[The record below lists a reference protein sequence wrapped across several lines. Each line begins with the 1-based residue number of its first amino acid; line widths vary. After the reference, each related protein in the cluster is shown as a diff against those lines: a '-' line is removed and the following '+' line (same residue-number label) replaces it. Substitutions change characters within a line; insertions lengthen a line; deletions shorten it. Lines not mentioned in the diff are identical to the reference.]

1 MGNKDYSKGSSWH
14 KWDLHVHTPYT
25 HLNKEYKCSEEEFIQ
40 KLCDSEIDCIGLT
53 NYFKFDEKEFGLKE
67 KIEKKGIKVFYN
79 LEVRLD
85 YQNKEDQCL
94 DFHIIF
100 SDKAKPQEIDNF
112 LRNADANVDGTE
124 KKLADL
130 EKDDFDKVVVNF
142 DQLLECLEKESLKLR
157 GKYLLGFLSRGHGNS
172 RSSSNY
178 KKIANKS
185 HFLIHSSDNQKAL
198 KEEQSNLSSDNQKA
212 LKEEQSNLSSDN
224 QKALKEEQSNLSSD
238 NQKALKEEQSNL
250 SSDNQKALKEEQSN
264 LKKDREF
271 WLRYNKSLLQ
281 SSDAHKEEQIGK
293 KYTWIKAEKT
303 FEGLKQIIYEP
314 KTRVSIDENKPQDPL
329 YKIDCVGLNF
339 DKEVKT
345 TNEKG
350 DTPFCYAGFNET
362 LFFSPYFTCVIG
374 GRGSGKSTLLQLIA
388 SAIKNKSFIKGL
400 KYETI
405 QKYIEIQPDIDIV
418 DSVEYLA
425 QNEVEEFATN
435 VSKFTE
441 AIFNRIDSKSSGKLK
456 ELEKQITKGIE
467 KFDEQIRYWQEKT
480 KLEEQLK
487 ESKKIRN
494 KYQSI
499 IDAFT
504 DKNYLDKKDKLQ
516 AKNQALIDLEQS
528 KKGFLTFIEELKWV
542 VNFNSKENMEEKN
555 SYDKVYNQ
563 LKQNICKELEQ
574 IDINIKN
581 GCFKSDEE
589 NIRTLK
595 TEHEALSQEIEEF
608 LKEKGVSNEN
618 IGDIKNANDHLANI
632 KKNIADL
639 EHEIKEN
646 ANKIKGFSYG
656 DIDENIEEFKKQIN
670 KELNKINS
678 TFEEISKNHKEVKP
692 ITIEYRLN
700 EDVFEGVFE
709 DFDKS
714 VDKDL
719 KIQRHQSKIK
729 EYLKRIELKDV
740 IDMQHAEFIKEL
752 DSRIENKKAAFYETM
767 MDVFD
772 REIYFQIYQLLILKH
787 LKNVEKYKIFEVR
800 YDKRALDETSFGQKC
815 TAVLVVL
822 LSLGNNPIIIDEPE
836 AHLDS
841 ALIAKYLVTL
851 IKERKQERQIIFATH
866 NANFV
871 LNADAELIIQLK
883 NENNKIV
890 ARSFMIES
898 DEYKENLLKLE
909 GGEKAFK
916 DRERKYGIT
925 KDKN

>member
-1 MGNKDYSKGSSWH
+1 MGNKDHSKGSSWH
-14 KWDLHVHTPYT
+14 KWDLHAHTPYT
-25 HLNKEYKCSEEEFIQ
+25 HLNKVYQCSEEEFIQ
-40 KLCDSEIDCIGLT
+40 KLCDSQIDCIGLT
-53 NYFKFDEKEFGLKE
+53 NYFKFNEKEFELKE
-67 KIEKKGIKVFYN
+67 KIEKRGIKVFYN

-100 SDKAKPQEIDNF
+100 SDKITQQEIDNF
-112 LRNADANVDGTE
+112 LRNADANVGGTE

-130 EKDDFDKVVVNF
+130 EKDDFDKAVVNF

-157 GKYLLGFLSRGHGNS
+157 GKYLLGFLSRGHGSS

-178 KKIANKS
+178 EKIVKKV
-185 HFLIHSSDNQKAL
+185 HFLIHSSNKQ
-198 KEEQSNLSSDNQKA
+198 E
-212 LKEEQSNLSSDN
+212 
-224 QKALKEEQSNLSSD
+224 
-238 NQKALKEEQSNL
+238 
-250 SSDNQKALKEEQSN
+250 N
-264 LKKDREF
+264 LKKDREY
-271 WLRYNKSLLQ
+271 WLEYNKPLIQ
-281 SSDAHKEEQIGK
+281 SSDAHEEKQIGK

-314 KTRVSIDENKPQDPL
+314 ETRVSIGEEKPQDPL
-329 YKIDCVGLNF
+329 YKIDSVGLNF
-339 DKEVKT
+339 DEEVKT
-345 TNEKG
+345 TNEQG

-362 LFFSPYFTCVIG
+362 LFFSPNFTCVIG

-388 SAIKNKSFIKGL
+388 SKLYDKNLVKGL
-400 KYETI
+400 EHESI
-405 QKYIEIQPDIDIV
+405 QKCIEIQPDTL

-425 QNEVEEFATN
+425 QNEIEEFATN
-435 VSKFTE
+435 VLKFTE

-467 KFDEQIRYWQEKT
+467 KFDEQIAYWQEKT

-487 ESKKIRN
+487 ESEKIKK

-499 IDAFT
+499 VDAYT
-504 DKNYLDKKDKLQ
+504 DKDYLDKRDKLQ
-516 AKNQALIDLEQS
+516 AKRKAFIDLKQS
-528 KKGFLTFIEELKWV
+528 KEGFLTFIKELKRV
-542 VNFNSKENMEEKN
+542 VNFESKENMEEKN

-563 LKQNICKELEQ
+563 LKQDICKKLEE
-574 IDINIKN
+574 IDTDIKN
-581 GCFKSDEE
+581 GHFKSDEE
-589 NIRTLK
+589 NIEKLESEHKTL
-595 TEHEALSQEIEEF
+595 LQEIGEF
-608 LKEKGVSNEN
+608 LKEKGVSDEN
-618 IGDIKNANDHLANI
+618 IGDVRNANYHLANI
-632 KKNIADL
+632 KMDINDL
-639 EHEIKEN
+639 KH
-646 ANKIKGFSYG
+646 KIEETAKKIESFSYG
-656 DIDENIEEFKKQIN
+656 DIDKNIEEFKDQIN
-670 KELNKINS
+670 EKLSKINS
-678 TFEEISKNHKEVKP
+678 AFEKISKNHKEVKP

-700 EDVFEGVFE
+700 EDIFEEVFE
-709 DFDKS
+709 DFDRL
-714 VDKDL
+714 VDKGFNT
-719 KIQRHQSKIK
+719 QRHQSKIK
-729 EYLKRIELKDV
+729 EYLKEIELKNV
-740 IDMQHAEFIKEL
+740 TGMQHAEFIEKL

-772 REIYFQIYQLLILKH
+772 REIYFQIYRLLILKH
-787 LKNVEKYKIFEVR
+787 LRNVEKYKIFEVR
-800 YDKRALDETSFGQKC
+800 HDKRALNETSFGQRC

-841 ALIAKYLVTL
+841 ALIANYLVAL
-851 IKERKQERQIIFATH
+851 IKKQKQKRQIIFATH

-898 DEYKENLLKLE
+898 DAYKEDLLKLE

-925 KDKN
+925 KDKTKNKE

>member
-1 MGNKDYSKGSSWH
+1 MGNKDQNKGSSWH

-25 HLNKEYKCSEEEFIQ
+25 NLNKAYRCSEEEFIQ

-53 NYFKFDEKEFGLKE
+53 NYFKFNEKEFDLKE
-67 KIEKKGIKVFYN
+67 KIEKEGIKVFYN

-100 SDKAKPQEIDNF
+100 SDEVSSDGIKKF
-112 LRNADANVDGTE
+112 LLNMKANVCGIE

-130 EKDDFDKVVVNF
+130 EKDDFDKAVVNF
-142 DQLLECLEKESLKLR
+142 DQLLECLEEESLNLR
-157 GKYLLGFLSRGHGNS
+157 EKYLLGFLSRGHGSS

-178 KKIANKS
+178 KKIFDKS
-185 HFLIHSSDNQKAL
+185 HFLIHSSNNQ
-198 KEEQSNLSSDNQKA
+198 E
-212 LKEEQSNLSSDN
+212 
-224 QKALKEEQSNLSSD
+224 
-238 NQKALKEEQSNL
+238 
-250 SSDNQKALKEEQSN
+250 N

-271 WLRYNKSLLQ
+271 WLECNKPLIQ
-281 SSDAHKEEQIGK
+281 SSDAHEEDSIGE

-314 KTRVSIDENKPQDPL
+314 ETRVSIDKEKPQDPL
-329 YKIDCVGLNF
+329 YKIDCVGLCF
-339 DKEVKT
+339 DGEIKI

-362 LFFSPYFTCVIG
+362 LFFSPNFTCVIG

-388 SAIKNKSFIKGL
+388 SKLYDKNLVKGL
-400 KYETI
+400 KHESI
-405 QKYIEIQPDIDIV
+405 QKCIEIQPDTV

-441 AIFNRIDSKSSGKLK
+441 AIFNRIDSKLSGKLK
-456 ELEKQITKGIE
+456 ELEKQITKSIE
-467 KFDEQIRYWQEKT
+467 KFDEQIAYWQEKT

-487 ESKKIRN
+487 ESKKIRK

-504 DKNYLDKKDKLQ
+504 DKDYLDKRDKLQ
-516 AKNQALIDLEQS
+516 AKRKALIDLKQS
-528 KKGFLTFIEELKWV
+528 KEGFLTFIKELKRI
-542 VNFNSKENMEEKN
+542 VNFESKENMKEKN

-563 LKQNICKELEQ
+563 LKQDICKKLEE
-574 IDINIKN
+574 IDADIKN
-581 GCFKSDEE
+581 GRFKSDEE
-589 NIRTLK
+589 NIEKLELEHQTL
-595 TEHEALSQEIEEF
+595 LQEIGEF
-608 LKEKGVSNEN
+608 LKEKGVSDES
-618 IGDIKNANDHLANI
+618 IGDVRNANYHLANI
-632 KKNIADL
+632 KKNIDDL
-639 EHEIKEN
+639 KHEIKEI
-646 ANKIKGFSYG
+646 ANKIENFSYE
-656 DIDENIEEFKKQIN
+656 DMDKNIEEFKNQIN
-670 KELNKINS
+670 KELSKINS
-678 TFEEISKNHKEVKP
+678 AFEEISKNHKEVKP

-700 EDVFEGVFE
+700 EDIFEEVFE
-709 DFDKS
+709 DFDKL
-714 VDKDL
+714 VDKGFNA
-719 KIQRHQSKIK
+719 QRHQSKIK
-729 EYLKRIELKDV
+729 EYLKEIELKNV
-740 IDMQHAEFIKEL
+740 TGMQHAEFIEEL
-752 DSRIENKKAAFYETM
+752 YNSINNKKAAFYETM
-767 MDVFD
+767 KDILD
-772 REIYFQIYQLLILKH
+772 REIHFQIYRLLILKH
-787 LKNVEKYKIFEVR
+787 LRNVEKYKIFKVR
-800 YDKRALDETSFGQKC
+800 YDKRALNETSFGQKC

-841 ALIAKYLVTL
+841 VLIANYLVALIK
-851 IKERKQERQIIFATH
+851 KQKQKRQIIFATH

-883 NENNKIV
+883 NENNQIV
-890 ARSFMIES
+890 AQSFMIES
-898 DEYKENLLKLE
+898 DAYKKDLLKLE

-925 KDKN
+925 KDKIKNKE

>member
-1 MGNKDYSKGSSWH
+1 MGNKDQNKGSSWH

-25 HLNKEYKCSEEEFIQ
+25 HLNKAYQCSEDEFIQ
-40 KLCDSEIDCIGLT
+40 KLCGSEIDCIGLT
-53 NYFKFDEKEFGLKE
+53 NYFKFDEKEFDLKE
-67 KIEKKGIKVFYN
+67 KIEKEGIKVFYN

-85 YQNKEDQCL
+85 YKNNRNEFL

-100 SDKAKPQEIDNF
+100 SDKVTQQEIDNF
-112 LRNADANVDGTE
+112 LRNADANVGGTE
-124 KKLADL
+124 KRLADL
-130 EKDDFDKVVVNF
+130 KENDFNKAVVNF

-157 GKYLLGFLSRGHGNS
+157 GKYLLGFLSRGHGSIECEFLEKGGRNETI
-172 RSSSNY
+172 Y
-178 KKIANKS
+178 QKIINKS
-185 HFLIHSSDNQKAL
+185 HFLIHSSNNQ
-198 KEEQSNLSSDNQKA
+198 E
-212 LKEEQSNLSSDN
+212 
-224 QKALKEEQSNLSSD
+224 
-238 NQKALKEEQSNL
+238 
-250 SSDNQKALKEEQSN
+250 N

-271 WLRYNKSLLQ
+271 WLGYNKPLLQ

-314 KTRVSIDENKPQDPL
+314 ETRVSIDEEKPQDPL
-329 YKIDCVGLNF
+329 YKIDSVGLHFNE
-339 DKEVKT
+339 DIKT
-345 TNEKG
+345 TNEQD

-374 GRGSGKSTLLQLIA
+374 GRWSGKSTLLQLIA
-388 SAIKNKSFIKGL
+388 SAIKNKSFVKGL
-400 KYETI
+400 KHETI
-405 QKYIEIQPDIDIV
+405 QKYIEIQPDIDIM

-441 AIFNRIDSKSSGKLK
+441 AIFNRIDSKSGGKLK
-456 ELEKQITKGIE
+456 ELEKQIKESIE

-487 ESKKIRN
+487 ESENKRK

-516 AKNQALIDLEQS
+516 AKHQALIDLEQS
-528 KKGFLTFIEELKWV
+528 KEGFLTFIKELKRV
-542 VNFNSKENMEEKN
+542 VNFESKENMEEKN

-563 LKQNICKELEQ
+563 LKQDICKELEQ

-581 GCFKSDEE
+581 GCFKSEDEK
-589 NIRTLK
+589 IRTLK
-595 TEHEALSQEIEEF
+595 TEREVLSQEIREF
-608 LKEKGVSNEN
+608 LKEKGVSDEN
-618 IGDIKNANDHLANI
+618 IGDIRNANDRLVNI
-632 KKNIADL
+632 KKNIDDL
-639 EHEIKEN
+639 KHEIKEN
-646 ANKIKGFSYG
+646 ANKIENFSYE
-656 DIDENIEEFKKQIN
+656 DMDKNIEEFKNQIN
-670 KELNKINS
+670 KELDKINS
-678 TFEEISKNHKEVKP
+678 AFKKISKNHKEEVRL
-692 ITIEYRLN
+692 ITIKYYLN
-700 EDVFEGVFE
+700 EDIFEEVFE
-709 DFDKS
+709 DFDKL
-714 VDKDL
+714 VDKDFN
-719 KIQRHQSKIK
+719 IQRHQSKIK
-729 EYLKRIELKDV
+729 EYLKEIELKNV
-740 IDMQHAEFIKEL
+740 TGMQHAEFIEKL

-767 MDVFD
+767 KDIFD
-772 REIYFQIYQLLILKH
+772 REIHFQIYRILILKH
-787 LKNVEKYKIFEVR
+787 LRNVEKYKIFKVR
-800 YDKRALDETSFGQKC
+800 YDKRALNETSFGQKC

-841 ALIAKYLVTL
+841 ALIANYLVAL
-851 IKERKQERQIIFATH
+851 IKKQKQKRQIIFATH

-883 NENNKIV
+883 NENNQIV
-890 ARSFMIES
+890 VQSFMIES
-898 DEYKENLLKLE
+898 DAYKEDLLKLE
-909 GGEKAFK
+909 GDEKAFK

>member
-1 MGNKDYSKGSSWH
+1 MGNKDHNKGSSWH
-14 KWDLHVHTPYT
+14 KWDLHAHTPYT
-25 HLNKEYKCSEEEFIQ
+25 NLNKAYQCCEEEFIQ
-40 KLCDSEIDCIGLT
+40 KLCDSQIDCIGLT
-53 NYFKFDEKEFGLKE
+53 NYFKFNEKEFELKE
-67 KIEKKGIKVFYN
+67 KIEKRGIKVFYN

-100 SDKAKPQEIDNF
+100 SDKVTQQEIDNF
-112 LRNADANVDGTE
+112 LRNADASVGGTE

-130 EKDDFDKVVVNF
+130 EKDDFDKAVVNF

-157 GKYLLGFLSRGHGNS
+157 GKYLLGFLSRGHGSS

-178 KKIANKS
+178 EKIVKKV
-185 HFLIHSSDNQKAL
+185 HFLIHSSNKQ
-198 KEEQSNLSSDNQKA
+198 E
-212 LKEEQSNLSSDN
+212 
-224 QKALKEEQSNLSSD
+224 
-238 NQKALKEEQSNL
+238 
-250 SSDNQKALKEEQSN
+250 N

-271 WLRYNKSLLQ
+271 WLKYNKPLIQ
-281 SSDAHKEEQIGK
+281 SSDAHEEKQIGN

-314 KTRVSIDENKPQDPL
+314 ETRVSIDEEKPQDPL
-329 YKIDCVGLNF
+329 YKIDCVGLHFNE
-339 DKEVKT
+339 DIKI

-362 LFFSPYFTCVIG
+362 LFFSPNFTCVIG

-388 SAIKNKSFIKGL
+388 SAIKNNSFVKGL
-400 KYETI
+400 KHETI

-441 AIFNRIDSKSSGKLK
+441 AIFNRIDSKSSGKPK
-456 ELEKQITKGIE
+456 ELEKQITKSIE
-467 KFDEQIRYWQEKT
+467 KFDEQIRYWQEKN

-487 ESKKIRN
+487 ESEKIRK

-499 IDAFT
+499 INTFT
-504 DKNYLDKKDKLQ
+504 DKNYLDKKRQ
-516 AKNQALIDLEQS
+516 IAKKRKALIDLEQS
-528 KKGFLTFIEELKWV
+528 KEGFLTFIKELKRV
-542 VNFNSKENMEEKN
+542 VNFESKENMKEN

-563 LKQNICKELEQ
+563 LKQDICKELER

-581 GCFKSDEE
+581 GCFKSEDEK
-589 NIRTLK
+589 IRTLGA
-595 TEHEALSQEIEEF
+595 EREALSQEIREF
-608 LKEKGVSNEN
+608 LKEKGVSDES
-618 IGDIKNANDHLANI
+618 IGDIRNANDHLAKI
-632 KKNIADL
+632 KMDINDL
-639 EHEIKEN
+639 KHEIKEN
-646 ANKIKGFSYG
+646 ANKIENFSYE
-656 DIDENIEEFKKQIN
+656 DMDKNIEEFKDQIN
-670 KELNKINS
+670 EKLSKINS
-678 TFEEISKNHKEVKP
+678 AFEEISKNHKEVKP

-700 EDVFEGVFE
+700 EDIFEEVFE
-709 DFDKS
+709 DFDKL
-714 VDKDL
+714 VDKDF
-719 KIQRHQSKIK
+719 KIQKHQSKIK
-729 EYLKRIELKDV
+729 EYLKEIGLKD
-740 IDMQHAEFIKEL
+740 IINKQHAEFIEEL
-752 DSRIENKKAAFYETM
+752 YNSIDNKKAAFYETM
-767 MDVFD
+767 KDIFD
-772 REIYFQIYQLLILKH
+772 REIHFQIYRLLILKH
-787 LKNVEKYKIFEVR
+787 LRNVEKYKIFEVR
-800 YDKRALDETSFGQKC
+800 YDKRALNETSFGQKC

-841 ALIAKYLVTL
+841 ALIANYLVTL
-851 IKERKQERQIIFATH
+851 IKKQKQKRQIIFATH

-890 ARSFMIES
+890 AQSFMIES
-898 DEYKENLLKLE
+898 DAYKEDLLKLE

>member
-1 MGNKDYSKGSSWH
+1 M
-14 KWDLHVHTPYT
+14 HVHTPYT
-25 HLNKEYKCSEEEFIQ
+25 HLNKSYQYSEEDFIQ
-40 KLCDSEIDCIGLT
+40 KLCDSKIDCIGLT
-53 NYFKFDEKEFGLKE
+53 NYFKFNEKEFELKE
-67 KIEKKGIKVFYN
+67 KIEKRGIKVFYN

-100 SDKAKPQEIDNF
+100 SDKVTQQEIDNF
-112 LRNADANVDGTE
+112 LRNADANVGGTE

-130 EKDDFDKVVVNF
+130 EKDDFDKAVVNF

-157 GKYLLGFLSRGHGNS
+157 GKYLLGFLSRGHGSS

-178 KKIANKS
+178 EKIVKKV
-185 HFLIHSSDNQKAL
+185 HFLIHSSNKQ
-198 KEEQSNLSSDNQKA
+198 E
-212 LKEEQSNLSSDN
+212 
-224 QKALKEEQSNLSSD
+224 
-238 NQKALKEEQSNL
+238 
-250 SSDNQKALKEEQSN
+250 N
-264 LKKDREF
+264 LKKDREY
-271 WLRYNKSLLQ
+271 WLKYNKPLIQ

-293 KYTWIKAEKT
+293 KCTWIKAEKT

-339 DKEVKT
+339 DKAVKI

-362 LFFSPYFTCVIG
+362 LFFSPNFTCVIG

-388 SAIKNKSFIKGL
+388 SAIKNKSFVKGL
-400 KYETI
+400 KHETI
-405 QKYIEIQPDIDIV
+405 QKYIEIQPDIDIM

-441 AIFNRIDSKSSGKLK
+441 AIFNRIDSKSGGKLK
-456 ELEKQITKGIE
+456 ELEKQIKESIE
-467 KFDEQIRYWQEKT
+467 KFDDQIAHWQEKT

-487 ESKKIRN
+487 ESEKIRK

-499 IDAFT
+499 VDAFT
-504 DKNYLDKKDKLQ
+504 DKDYLDKKAKLQ
-516 AKNQALIDLEQS
+516 AKYQSLIDLKQS
-528 KKGFLTFIEELKWV
+528 KEGFWTFIKELKRV
-542 VNFNSKENMEEKN
+542 VNFESKENMKEN

-563 LKQNICKELEQ
+563 LKQDICKELER

-581 GCFKSDEE
+581 GCFKSEDEK
-589 NIRTLK
+589 IRTLGA
-595 TEHEALSQEIEEF
+595 EREALSQEIREF
-608 LKEKGVSNEN
+608 LKEKGVSDES
-618 IGDIKNANDHLANI
+618 IGDIRNANDHLAKI
-632 KKNIADL
+632 KMDINDL
-639 EHEIKEN
+639 KHEIKEN
-646 ANKIKGFSYG
+646 ANKIENFSYE
-656 DIDENIEEFKKQIN
+656 DMDKNIEEFKDQIN
-670 KELNKINS
+670 EKLSKINS
-678 TFEEISKNHKEVKP
+678 AFEEISKNHKEVKP

-700 EDVFEGVFE
+700 EDIFEEVFE
-709 DFDKS
+709 DFDKL
-714 VDKDL
+714 VDKDF
-719 KIQRHQSKIK
+719 KIQKHQSKIK
-729 EYLKRIELKDV
+729 EYLKEIGLKD
-740 IDMQHAEFIKEL
+740 IINKQHAEFIEEL
-752 DSRIENKKAAFYETM
+752 YNSIDNKKAAFYETM
-767 MDVFD
+767 KDIFD
-772 REIYFQIYQLLILKH
+772 REIHFQIYRLLILKH
-787 LKNVEKYKIFEVR
+787 LRNVEKYKIFEVR
-800 YDKRALDETSFGQKC
+800 YDKRALNETSFGQKC

-841 ALIAKYLVTL
+841 ALIANYLVTL
-851 IKERKQERQIIFATH
+851 IKKQKQKRQIIFATH

-883 NENNKIV
+883 NENNKII
-890 ARSFMIES
+890 AQSFTVES
-898 DEYKENLLKLE
+898 DAYKEDLLKLE

>member
-1 MGNKDYSKGSSWH
+1 MGNKDHSKGSSWH
-14 KWDLHVHTPYT
+14 KWDLHAHTPYT
-25 HLNKEYKCSEEEFIQ
+25 HLNKAYQCSEEKFIQ
-40 KLCDSEIDCIGLT
+40 KLCDSKIDCIGLT
-53 NYFKFDEKEFGLKE
+53 NYFKFDEKEFDLKE

-85 YQNKEDQCL
+85 YQNKKDQCL

-100 SDKAKPQEIDNF
+100 SDKVTQQEIDNF
-112 LRNADANVDGTE
+112 LRNADANVGGTE

-130 EKDDFDKVVVNF
+130 KKDDFDKAVVNF

-157 GKYLLGFLSRGHGNS
+157 GKYLLGFLSRGHGSS

-178 KKIANKS
+178 EKIVKKV
-185 HFLIHSSDNQKAL
+185 HFLIHSSNKQ
-198 KEEQSNLSSDNQKA
+198 E
-212 LKEEQSNLSSDN
+212 
-224 QKALKEEQSNLSSD
+224 
-238 NQKALKEEQSNL
+238 
-250 SSDNQKALKEEQSN
+250 N

-271 WLRYNKSLLQ
+271 WLEYNKSLLQ
-281 SSDAHKEEQIGK
+281 SSDAHKEGSIGE

-314 KTRVSIDENKPQDPL
+314 ETRVSIDKEKPQDPL
-329 YKIDCVGLNF
+329 YKIDCVGLHFN
-339 DKEVKT
+339 EYVKI

-362 LFFSPYFTCVIG
+362 LFFSPNFTCVIG

-388 SAIKNKSFIKGL
+388 SAIKKKSFVKGL
-400 KYETI
+400 KHETI
-405 QKYIEIQPDIDIV
+405 QKCIKIEPDIDIV

-425 QNEVEEFATN
+425 QNEIEEFATN

-467 KFDEQIRYWQEKT
+467 KFDEQIAYWQEKT
-480 KLEEQLK
+480 KLEKQLK
-487 ESKKIRN
+487 ESEKIKK
-494 KYQSI
+494 KYQNI
-499 IDAFT
+499 VDAYT
-504 DKNYLDKKDKLQ
+504 DKDYLGKRDKLQ
-516 AKNQALIDLEQS
+516 AKHKALIDLKQS
-528 KKGFLTFIEELKWV
+528 KERFWTFIKELKRV
-542 VNFNSKENMEEKN
+542 VNFESKENMEEKN

-563 LKQNICKELEQ
+563 LKQDICKKIEE
-574 IDINIKN
+574 IDTNREN
-581 GCFKSDEE
+581 GCFNSEDEK
-589 NIRTLK
+589 IRTLGA
-595 TEHEALSQEIEEF
+595 EHEALSQEIREF
-608 LKEKGVSNEN
+608 LKEKGVSDEN
-618 IGDIKNANDHLANI
+618 IGDIRNANDHLEST
-632 KKNIADL
+632 KKNIDDL

-646 ANKIKGFSYG
+646 DNKIKGFSYG
-656 DIDENIEEFKKQIN
+656 DIDKNIEEFKDQIN
-670 KELNKINS
+670 EELSKINS
-678 TFEEISKNHKEVKP
+678 AFKKISKNHKEEVRL
-692 ITIEYRLN
+692 ITIKYYLN
-700 EDVFEGVFE
+700 EDIFEEVFE
-709 DFDKS
+709 DFDKL
-714 VDKDL
+714 VDKGFNT
-719 KIQRHQSKIK
+719 QRHQSKIK
-729 EYLKRIELKDV
+729 EYLKEIELKNV
-740 IDMQHAEFIKEL
+740 TGMQHAEFIEKL

-767 MDVFD
+767 KDIFD
-772 REIYFQIYQLLILKH
+772 REIHFQIYRLLILKH
-787 LKNVEKYKIFEVR
+787 LRNVEKYKIFEVR
-800 YDKRALDETSFGQKC
+800 YDKRALNETSFGQKC

-841 ALIAKYLVTL
+841 TLIANFLVTL
-851 IKERKQERQIIFATH
+851 IKKQKQKRQIIFATH

-890 ARSFMIES
+890 AQSFMIEN
-898 DEYKENLLKLE
+898 DAYRDDLLKLE

>member
-1 MGNKDYSKGSSWH
+1 MLGENMGNKDHSKGSSWH

-25 HLNKEYKCSEEEFIQ
+25 YLNKEYQCCEEEFIQ
-40 KLCDSEIDCIGLT
+40 KLCDSQIDCIGLT
-53 NYFKFDEKEFGLKE
+53 NYFKFNEKEFDLKE

-100 SDKAKPQEIDNF
+100 SDKVTQQEIDNF
-112 LRNADANVDGTE
+112 LRNADANVGGTE

-130 EKDDFDKVVVNF
+130 EKDDFDKAVVNF
-142 DQLLECLEKESLKLR
+142 DQLLECLGKESLKLR

-172 RSSSNY
+172 RSSSIY
-178 KKIANKS
+178 EKIAKKA
-185 HFLIHSSDNQKAL
+185 HFLIHSSDDQ
-198 KEEQSNLSSDNQKA
+198 E
-212 LKEEQSNLSSDN
+212 
-224 QKALKEEQSNLSSD
+224 
-238 NQKALKEEQSNL
+238 
-250 SSDNQKALKEEQSN
+250 N

-271 WLRYNKSLLQ
+271 WLEYNKPLLQ

-293 KYTWIKAEKT
+293 KCTWIKAEKT

-314 KTRVSIDENKPQDPL
+314 KTRVSIDENKSQDPL

-339 DKEVKT
+339 DKAVKI

-388 SAIKNKSFIKGL
+388 SSIKEESFVKGL
-400 KYETI
+400 RLETI
-405 QKYIEIQPDIDIV
+405 QKSLKIQSDIDIA

-441 AIFNRIDSKSSGKLK
+441 AIFNRIDSKSSGTLK

-467 KFDEQIRYWQEKT
+467 KFDEQIACWQEKT

-487 ESKKIRN
+487 ESEKIRK
-494 KYQSI
+494 KYQNI
-499 IDAFT
+499 INTFT
-504 DKNYLDKKDKLQ
+504 DKDYLDKKDKLQ
-516 AKNQALIDLEQS
+516 KKHKALIDLRQS
-528 KKGFLTFIEELKWV
+528 KEGFLTFIKELKRV
-542 VNFNSKENMEEKN
+542 VNFESKENMEEKN

-563 LKQNICKELEQ
+563 LKQDICKELEE
-574 IDINIKN
+574 IDTNREN
-581 GCFKSDEE
+581 GCFKSEDE
-589 NIRTLK
+589 NIMTLE
-595 TEHEALSQEIEEF
+595 TEHEALSQEIGEF
-608 LKEKGVSNEN
+608 LKEKGVSDEN
-618 IGDIKNANDHLANI
+618 IGDIRNANYHLANE
-632 KKNIADL
+632 KMNIADL
-639 EHEIKEN
+639 EREIKEI
-646 ANKIKGFSYG
+646 ANKIEGFSYEYM
-656 DIDENIEEFKKQIN
+656 DKNIEEFKNQIN
-670 KELNKINS
+670 KELDKINS
-678 TFEEISKNHKEVKP
+678 AFEEISKNHKEVKP

-709 DFDKS
+709 DFDKL
-714 VDKDL
+714 VDKGFN
-719 KIQRHQSKIK
+719 IQRHQSKIK
-729 EYLKRIELKDV
+729 EYLKGIELKDI
-740 IDMQHAEFIKEL
+740 IDVQCAEFIEKL
-752 DSRIENKKAAFYETM
+752 DSLIENKKAAFYETM
-767 MDVFD
+767 MDVFN
-772 REIYFQIYQLLILKH
+772 REIHFQIYRLLILKH
-787 LKNVEKYKIFEVR
+787 LRNIEKYKIFEVR
-800 YDKRALDETSFGQKC
+800 YDKRALNETSFGQRC

-883 NENNKIV
+883 NKDNEII
-890 ARSFMIES
+890 AQSFTIES
-898 DEYKENLLKLE
+898 DEYRDDLLKLE
-909 GGEKAFK
+909 GGEEAFK
-916 DRERKYGIT
+916 NRERKYGIT